1 MKKKFFKIFS
11 SIFIIFSF
19 GISGSGAIIHR
30 IPDGKTL
37 EAVSFSDGSFLVV
50 SGIGYGKIET
60 LRFDY
65 YSVDGNTIFSDSVNF
80 DGSPDVI
87 LFNLC
92 GDYIQVIVNYYPMD
106 SDDFTNYE
114 ANRFLIFSEKLPDIC
129 GMNYFLPLVIK

>member
-1 MKKKFFKIFS
+1 MRKKFLKIVS
-11 SIFIIFSF
+11 SILIVFSF
-19 GISGSGAIIHR
+19 GLARGEIFRYS